1 MNNAEKISPVS
12 LCDTGSCAQCP
23 ERTGQEVA
31 GPHDRPTRHPD
42 QEIIRSGSATFSF
55 HTAAVS
61 EPTSLYFLSA
71 LDARSFRNNL
81 GCAKL
86 RRGSAGRRLLN
97 EGRHGH
103 EHPARSIR
111 ARHAGFGALET
122 SRTIF
127 SSNYA
132 QQAGLGRRTFAYL
145 HPSESCYL
153 DHKLFRLAIAG
164 ATRHD
169 GCSMPCHLCICH
181 GANKEAR
188 RSGLVQQTCN
198 NKDE

>member
-1 MNNAEKISPVS
+1 MSMKPRTLSVCQDTARVRSGSVRQSSLCSRAPETENNSPDS

-61 EPTSLYFLSA
+61 EPTSLYYLSA

-97 EGRHGH
+97 ERDGMGTSTRPEVYESGMRGLAHSKHRGR
-103 EHPARSIR
+103 
-111 ARHAGFGALET
+111 
-122 SRTIF
+122 
-127 SSNYA
+127 
-132 QQAGLGRRTFAYL
+132 QA
-145 HPSESCYL
+145 
-153 DHKLFRLAIAG
+153 K
-164 ATRHD
+164 
-169 GCSMPCHLCICH
+169 
-181 GANKEAR
+181 
-188 RSGLVQQTCN
+188 
-198 NKDE
+198 

>member
-97 EGRHGH
+97 ERDGMGTSTRPEVYEPGMRGLAHSKHRGRFS
-103 EHPARSIR
+103 PAQIGSTSQLTGASCRS
-111 ARHAGFGALET
+111 T
-122 SRTIF
+122 SSTNWLQDR
-127 SSNYA
+127 
-132 QQAGLGRRTFAYL
+132 
-145 HPSESCYL
+145 
-153 DHKLFRLAIAG
+153 
-164 ATRHD
+164 
-169 GCSMPCHLCICH
+169 
-181 GANKEAR
+181 
-188 RSGLVQQTCN
+188 
-198 NKDE
+198 